1 MPAREIL
8 FKIPEKCHISTPNL
22 LPCHIHHDGMVD
34 PVEGL
39 WKPHAT
45 SDGPKVTYLRGRK
58 LIGKELP
65 LPDQYTGVLVRSE
78 PAATSSN
85 DTISTPNREKSA
97 TGVEFPS
104 DEAVKN
110 GFTRLR
116 RFTRISCFSRVQDLS
131 TTLHDACITSC
142 SAILPRSDFNT
153 VSGVQRRTH
162 YEERVVDSNAELK
175 LCVSFAPKDMEGI
188 LPTLLPLRKSHH
200 LLICSAPSHFPC

>member
-104 DEAVKN
+104 DEAVVFHLGSKFN
-110 GFTRLR
+110 KICIWTHGASASDTADPYAKC
-116 RFTRISCFSRVQDLS
+116 IEEW
-131 TTLHDACITSC
+131 LHTASQIH
-142 SAILPRSDFNT
+142 A
-153 VSGVQRRTH
+153 H
-162 YEERVVDSNAELK
+162 
-175 LCVSFAPKDMEGI
+175 
-188 LPTLLPLRKSHH
+188 
-200 LLICSAPSHFPC
+200 